1 MKCKRPSLLTK
12 GGLVAL
18 IFRRMVVVGV
28 GLIGGSL
35 ALDARRRGLVG
46 ETIGVGRTEKN
57 LKFARRRGIIDR
69 YVTRA
74 TEIPQDTDLLMMATP
89 VQTTVALTK
98 AFLPLL
104 APGCIV
110 SDVGSVKAKVIRG
123 MERLLPSD
131 IPFVAG
137 HPIAGSE
144 QWGAPA
150 AQADLFV
157 NHRCILTPTAKTN
170 ATALGKIALLW
181 RKVGAKVEMMD
192 PETHDRV
199 LGITSHLPHVVVY
212 ALVNTLARTRVHGVD
227 LKTYCA
233 GGFKDFTRIAASRP
247 ELWRDICLM
256 NRHAIGRS
264 LGDYIRSLEQL
275 KCWIDEGKGALLEKE
290 FARANEIRAQ
300 IA

>member
-1 MKCKRPSLLTK
+1 
-12 GGLVAL
+12 
-18 IFRRMVVVGV
+18 
-28 GLIGGSL
+28 L
-35 ALDARRRGLVG
+35 ALDAKKRGLAGEIVG
-46 ETIGVGRTEKN
+46 FGRAEGN
-57 LKFARRRGIIDR
+57 LKLARRRGIIDR
-69 YVTRA
+69 YVTRPK
-74 TEIPQDTDLLMMATP
+74 EIPGDSDLLMMATP

-98 AFLPLL
+98 AFLPRLK
-104 APGCIV
+104 PGCIV
-110 SDVGSVKAKVIRG
+110 SDVGSVKAEVIRG

-144 QWGAPA
+144 QWGARA

-157 NHRCILTPTAKTN
+157 NHRCILTPTAKTDG
-170 ATALGKIALLW
+170 AALKKIALLW

-199 LGITSHLPHVVVY
+199 LGIISHLPHVLVY
-212 ALVNTLARTRVHGVD
+212 ALVNTLARTKVRGVD

-233 GGFKDFTRIAASRP
+233 GGFKDFTRIASSRP

-256 NRHAIGRS
+256 NRRAVGRS
-264 LGDYIRSLEQL
+264 LGDYIKSLEQL
-275 KCWIDEGKGALLEKE
+275 KRWIDEGKGALLEKE
-290 FARANEIRAQ
+290 FTRANQIRAQ